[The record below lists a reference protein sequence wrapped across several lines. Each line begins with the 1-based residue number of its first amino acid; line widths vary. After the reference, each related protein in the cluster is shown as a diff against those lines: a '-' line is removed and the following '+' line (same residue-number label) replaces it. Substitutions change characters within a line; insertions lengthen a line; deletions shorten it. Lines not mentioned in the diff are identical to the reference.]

1 MGKRR
6 GKKSRAKKVD
16 DRLRLRS
23 LVRSDG
29 SQVVARNLSD
39 VDAIQSRERPRPSSP
54 GIFGAVF
61 RVMVCSVLCLLV
73 TWLVLWAC
81 LAVPDREVVP
91 KMFKGIGEQAYNQGA
106 TGSVSIL
113 AGIATIALTL
123 RGMSWRSRELPADS
137 SLHRAWLQKVIDDSA
152 REGWAFSLLVL
163 LSGLYGAVVVTYGIM
178 SGYNGWPGISRVLLI
193 FLSVMYV
200 VVAALP
206 AFVPKSDIGTV
217 KGYVE
222 TLVRVANLGELRYF
236 NFCDSAL
243 SDRRGGALKFLATRE
258 VVRVVCVKDV
268 ERWWYRVVRFSGLCG
283 VALIYLVPAM
293 VAIVASGSEGVGV
306 SFGVILFMIVFCL
319 GPEVALV
326 WMLKLR
332 CQIISAGKTDVGV
345 IIDGLYVAC
354 LSVTIWSF
362 QLYVMPGPIFKS
374 AIAVLC
380 SWWSM
385 RALLVLSMKSECR
398 RLWPSRFWERLS
410 VAVGLRCVAG
420 VWVNQ
425 ALQESRNRLN
435 SYCDVNLRV
444 VDEFAA
450 AASLVIPEGCVV
462 SRVYDGSSAESV
474 NLRNY
479 LSEVVKVTLPP
490 VPKSVSG
497 AGK

>member
-1 MGKRR
+1 M
-6 GKKSRAKKVD
+6 
-16 DRLRLRS
+16 
-23 LVRSDG
+23 
-29 SQVVARNLSD
+29 
-39 VDAIQSRERPRPSSP
+39 
-54 GIFGAVF
+54 
-61 RVMVCSVLCLLV
+61 
-73 TWLVLWAC
+73 
-81 LAVPDREVVP
+81 
-91 KMFKGIGEQAYNQGA
+91 
-106 TGSVSIL
+106 
-113 AGIATIALTL
+113 
-123 RGMSWRSRELPADS
+123 DS

-163 LSGLYGAVVVTYGIM
+163 LSGLYGAVIVTYGIM

-217 KGYVE
+217 KRYVE
-222 TLVRVANLGELRYF
+222 TLVMVANLGELRYF

-243 SDRRGGALKFLATRE
+243 SDRRDGALKFLATRE
-258 VVRVVCVKDV
+258 VLRVVCVEDV
-268 ERWWYRVVRFSGLCG
+268 ERWWCRVVRFSGLCG
-283 VALIYLVPAM
+283 VALIYLVPVM
-293 VAIVASGSEGVGV
+293 VTIIASGSEGVGV
-306 SFGVILFMIVFCL
+306 SFGVILCVIVFCL
-319 GPEVALV
+319 GPEVVLV

-354 LSVTIWSF
+354 LSVTIWGV

-385 RALLVLSMKSECR
+385 RALLVLSMKSERR
-398 RLWPSRFWERLS
+398 RLWPSGFWERLS

-420 VWVNQ
+420 VWVDQ
-425 ALQESRNRLN
+425 TLQKSRNQLN
-435 SYCDVNLRV
+435 SYCDANLQV

-474 NLRNY
+474 NLRKY
-479 LSEVVKVTLPP
+479 LFEVVKVTLPP
-490 VPKSVSG
+490 VPKSGSG
-497 AGK
+497 GGKKGE